1 MRRLT
6 ITLTEEEKRALLKL
20 ALEDRRDPRSQAVY
34 LLRQKLEEVGALQP
48 AVIGAAGVGLA
59 LSPSRA

>member
-1 MRRLT
+1 MTR
-6 ITLTEEEKRALLKL
+6 ITLTISEDERLALLKL
-20 ALEDRRDPRSQAVY
+20 SQHERRDPRDQGAL
-34 LLRQKLEEVGALQP
+34 LLRRALEEVGWLQP